1 MSRIPYK
8 KDWLIRT
15 RIARFMLETEL
26 NAKIP
31 TIQEYTEVFSCSRGI
46 VQNAFD
52 SLQSAGAIVLD
63 KRGKNGTFLVS
74 KDESKLFDNAGL
86 HFITGSMPAPLSIH
100 HAGLATGICQAM
112 SKCSVPFTFA
122 FVQGAKN
129 RVDALLR
136 EIYDFVV
143 VTRSAAEEAMA
154 HHPELEI
161 SFPLEGSEYSYPYTL
176 YVNRPGL
183 TGIQNGMTVA
193 ADPTSTDQ
201 WELTQMACKGKDA
214 KLVEMPYISCNFA
227 FLAGNIDAVIMQGEL
242 TSPQPNLNNL
252 FLAGERRISMANVSA
267 IPVEGEKAEKLKQPV
282 ILVNKNNYGIGG
294 ILKNYLAGN
303 FVSHIQRLVIDFKM
317 APQFY

>member
-1 MSRIPYK
+1 MSKIPYK

-26 NAKIP
+26 NSKIL
-31 TIQEYTEVFSCSRGI
+31 TIQEYTELFDCSRGI
-46 VQNAFD
+46 VQNALD
-52 SLQSAGAIVLD
+52 SLEQAGAITLD
-63 KRGKNGTFLVS
+63 KRGKNGTFLTG
-74 KDESKLFDNAGL
+74 KDEGKLFDNAGL

-129 RVDALLR
+129 RVEALLR
-136 EIYDFVV
+136 EVYDFVV

-154 HHPELEI
+154 RHPELEI
-161 SFPLEGSEYSYPYTL
+161 SFALDDCEYSFPYTL
-176 YVNRPGL
+176 YLSRPG
-183 TGIQNGMTVA
+183 TTEIQNGMTVA

-201 WELTQMACKGKDA
+201 WELTQAAVRGKDV

-227 FLAGNIDAVIMQGEL
+227 FLSGKADAVIMQGEL
-242 TSPQPNLNNL
+242 TSSQPSLNNWL
-252 FLAGERRISMANVSA
+252 FTGERRIAMSDVSA
-267 IPVEGEKAEKLKQPV
+267 IPIQGEKAEKLKQPV
-282 ILVNKNNYGIGG
+282 ILINKNNYGIGG
-294 ILKNYLAGN
+294 ILKNYLGGN
-303 FVSHIQRLVIDFKM
+303 FISHIQRLVIEFKM